1 MVQTILSILAAVL
14 SLYTFACF
22 IYIIMSWI
30 PGLKFTKFGK
40 IISTICEPY
49 MNLFSRSGLLRIGNI
64 DFSPIISIGLLSLL
78 SSILGGIQATGRIYF
93 GGILQTII
101 YNLWGIA
108 QSLIGMLFI
117 LVLIRW
123 IVLATHH
130 GYTPYE
136 SPWSQVDRMLSNL
149 SYKIASTFIKTNISY
164 QKSLLVTW
172 ISLLV
177 FLIAGNFIIRLL
189 IVLCSN

>member
-1 MVQTILSILAAVL
+1 
-14 SLYTFACF
+14 
-22 IYIIMSWI
+22 MSWI
-30 PGLKFTKFGK
+30 PGLKFTKFGR

-49 MNLFSRSGLLRIGNI
+49 MNLFSRFGFLRIGNI
-64 DFSPIISIGLLSLL
+64 DFSPIISIGILSLL

-123 IVLATHH
+123 IVLAMHH

-136 SPWSQVDRMLSNL
+136 SPWTQVDRMLTQL
-149 SYKIASTFIKTNISY
+149 SYKIANTFVKGNMSY

-177 FLIAGNFIIRLL
+177 FIITGNILIRVL
-189 IVLCSN
+189 ILLCSNIPF